1 VPNQIPPDLIEIG
14 RIADAYG
21 IKGWVKVVPF
31 AKSSDSSLKRTKR
44 WWLTGSSLALVNDA
58 KEILSSRVQGD
69 TIVAEIMGVSDRD
82 VALKFKG
89 ASVSVRRQDFAP
101 SQSDEF
107 YWVDLIGCLAVN
119 AQGVVLGHVDE
130 VFDNGAQS
138 VLRIV
143 LSAATATLLEPEHI
157 SEVLIPF
164 ADQFVA
170 KVDLETKTIA
180 VDWPLSWI
188 SSES

>member
-1 VPNQIPPDLIEIG
+1 VPTEIPPDLIEIG

-44 WWLTGSSLALVNDA
+44 WWLTGSSLGLINDA
-58 KEILSSRVQGD
+58 REILSSRLQGD

-82 VALKFKG
+82 LALKFKG

-107 YWVDLIGCLAVN
+107 YWVDLIGCSVTN
-119 AQGVVLGHVDE
+119 AQGVALGLVDE

-138 VLRIV
+138 VLRIN
-143 LSAATATLLEPEHI
+143 LTAETSKLLEPENI
-157 SEVLIPF
+157 REVLIPF

-170 KVDLETKTIA
+170 KVDLETKTIS

>member
-1 VPNQIPPDLIEIG
+1 VPNEIPPDLIEIG

-44 WWLTGSSLALVNDA
+44 WWLTGSSLGLINDA
-58 KEILSSRVQGD
+58 REILSSRLQGD

-82 VALKFKG
+82 LALKFKG

-107 YWVDLIGCLAVN
+107 YWIDLIGCSVTN
-119 AQGVVLGHVDE
+119 AQGIVLGLVDE

-138 VLRIV
+138 VLRIN
-143 LSAATATLLEPEHI
+143 LTAETSKLLEPENI
-157 SEVLIPF
+157 REVLIPF

-170 KVDLETKTIA
+170 KVDLETKTIS

-188 SSES
+188 S